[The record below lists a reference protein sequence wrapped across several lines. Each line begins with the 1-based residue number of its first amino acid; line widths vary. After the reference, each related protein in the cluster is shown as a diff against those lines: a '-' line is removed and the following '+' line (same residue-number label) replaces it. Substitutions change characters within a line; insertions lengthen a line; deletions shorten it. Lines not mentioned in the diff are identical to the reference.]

1 MGIQRIGIQG
11 GGGGGGSKRGFITI
25 MNIKLLM
32 KIT

>member
-11 GGGGGGSKRGFITI
+11 GQQRGFITI